1 MEDKFKRKNFHF
13 FFNHN
18 LNGNIKLV
26 NTDNPLN
33 NPNEF
38 KVKGFFSELSK
49 KNLIKKDIRGYPLI
63 NNKNKKQRKQCFKFK
78 KNR

>member
-33 NPNEF
+33 VPNEF
-38 KVKGFFSELSK
+38 KVKGFFFR
-49 KNLIKKDIRGYPLI
+49 I
-63 NNKNKKQRKQCFKFK
+63 
-78 KNR
+78 